1 MNNDPKNLPICI
13 LDQDVLNNLKPWQQ
27 EIEILPKILIG
38 SVETTLEH
46 RIAHE
51 STLGNFITD
60 SMIHHV
66 SILKSN
72 QNNSIQFNLFSF
84 VLCVC
89 YNQF

>member
-1 MNNDPKNLPICI
+1 MNNDPKNLPICV

-38 SVETTLEH
+38 SVETTLEA

-60 SMIHHV
+60 SMVHHV
-66 SILKSN
+66 SMYSQIKSN
-72 QNNSIQFNLFSF
+72 QFNSICF
-84 VLCVC
+84 VLC
-89 YNQF
+89 